1 MNNILQSVL
10 LLLAAAVIVV
20 VVFRSIKLPPLLG
33 YLVVGVLIGPHA
45 LGLIPESAETHALAE
60 FGVVFL
66 MFSIGLEF
74 SLSKLISMRRIV
86 FGLGTLQ
93 VVTTVAGG
101 ALLLPLLLPIDW
113 RAGLILGGAFAMSST
128 AIVIKMLNDRLEL
141 DSAHGRQIVGV
152 LLFQDLAV
160 VPLLILVPAL
170 AQPAGELAGALALA
184 GVKTA
189 VVLAVLL
196 GLGQRPMRAWFHLV
210 AKQYSAELFILNVL
224 LITLGLAYVT
234 HAAGLSMALGAFVA
248 GMLISETEYR
258 YQVENDIKPFR
269 DVLLG
274 LFFVTIGMQLDLRA
288 VWANVGWV
296 LLALVALIAFKAAL
310 ITALS
315 RLFGNTAGG
324 AVRIGLDL
332 AQIGEF
338 AFVLLAQPGAPDLIP
353 AEIMQPVL
361 AAMLLSMMLAPFVI
375 EYSERIVRHT
385 VGAEWVSRAMELHQ
399 IAVKSMAVDQH
410 VVICGYGRCGQN
422 LARML
427 DQESIGYFALDLDS
441 SRIRDA
447 AAAGDAVVYGDSGK
461 REVLIAA
468 GITRARALVITF
480 NDAHAALRVL
490 EQVHALRPDL
500 PVVVRTVD
508 DTYIERLE
516 AAGASEVVA
525 EVMEGSLML
534 ASHALMLLGVPVRR
548 VLRRVQSVRESRYH
562 VLRGVFRG
570 DVQED
575 GDGVERPHTRLHS
588 VFIVPGAPSV
598 GKSLGELQLT
608 DLGVEITAIR
618 RRGVKSL
625 SPAPD
630 TIIEQGDVMV
640 LFGSDDTIGAA
651 EIRLLQGWRSRGRF
665 GGRRG
670 KAEDA
675 SPP

>member
-1 MNNILQSVL
+1 MNNTLQSVL
-10 LLLAAAVIVV
+10 LLLAAAVLVV

-33 YLVVGVLIGPHA
+33 YLVVGTAIGPHA

-74 SLSKLISMRRIV
+74 SLPKLVSMRRIV

-93 VVTTVAGG
+93 VVATVAVG
-101 ALLLPLLLPIDW
+101 AFLLPLLLPIDW
-113 RAGLILGGAFAMSST
+113 RAGLVLGGALAMSST
-128 AIVIKMLNDRLEL
+128 AVVIKMLSDRLEL
-141 DSAHGRQIVGV
+141 DSKHGRQIVGV

-170 AQPAGELAGALALA
+170 ARPAGELAGALALA
-184 GVKTA
+184 GLKAA

-210 AKQYSAELFILNVL
+210 AKQYSAELFVLNVL

-258 YQVENDIKPFR
+258 YQVEDDIKPFR
-269 DVLLG
+269 DLLLG

-288 VWANVGWV
+288 VIANAGWV
-296 LLALVALIAFKAAL
+296 ILALAALLAFKTALVAG
-310 ITALS
+310 LS
-315 RLFGNTAGG
+315 RLFGNAKDA

-332 AQIGEF
+332 AQVGEF
-338 AFVLLAQPGAPDLIP
+338 AFVLLAQPGASDLIP
-353 AEIMQPVL
+353 PEIMQPVL
-361 AAMLLSMMLAPFVI
+361 AAMLLSMLIAPFMI

-385 VGAEWVSRAMELHQ
+385 IGGEWMSRAMELHE
-399 IAVKSMAVDQH
+399 IAVKSMAVDSH

-427 DQESIGYFALDLDS
+427 DQEQIGYFALDLDS
-441 SRIRDA
+441 ARIRDA
-447 AAAGDAVVYGDSGK
+447 AAAGDTVVYGDAGK

-480 NDAHAALRVL
+480 NDAHASLRVL
-490 EQVHALRPDL
+490 EQVHTLRPDL

-508 DTYIERLE
+508 ETYIDKLKD
-516 AAGASEVVA
+516 AGASEVVA

-548 VLRRVQSVRESRYH
+548 VLRRVQATRESRYH
-562 VLRGVFRG
+562 ELRGVFRG
-570 DVQED
+570 DVLDDAD
-575 GDGVERPHTRLHS
+575 GHERPHARLHS
-588 VFIVPGAPSV
+588 VLVVQGALSV
-598 GKSLGELQLT
+598 GKSLGELGLAE
-608 DLGVEITAIR
+608 LGVEVTAIR

-625 SPAPD
+625 SPSPD
-630 TIIEQGDVMV
+630 TVVEEGDVV
-640 LFGSDDTIGAA
+640 VVFGPDDTIGAA
-651 EIRLLQGWRSRGRF
+651 EIRLLQGVRQRGRF
-665 GGRRG
+665 GGTARRP
-670 KAEDA
+670 KTE
-675 SPP
+675 